1 MIGVGSVESL
11 GCPSTRAGTTK
22 SRPKLANDTG
32 PEALNSPG
40 CPGPTTTSCTEPE
53 GEPEGEREGEGEY
66 PDSEPADTVMRSE
79 RAPDT
84 TRSAASRRS
93 SSSGAAEP
101 ISSATNAGGPG
112 TTAVVMSTASQ
123 SFSNRPQRLL

>member
-1 MIGVGSVESL
+1 MIGVGSVGSL

-40 CPGPTTTSCTEPE
+40 FPGPTTTSCTEPE
-53 GEPEGEREGEGEY
+53 GDGEGEGEY

-112 TTAVVMSTASQ
+112 TTAAVMSTASQ